1 MKNPATIDIKSS
13 IFDAIR
19 KMREEK
25 IGRLL
30 VSENE
35 KISKIITEKDI
46 GLFLFKDASE
56 RKLDEISLREL
67 STPVLS
73 VDESTK
79 IQECAKIML
88 EKAIGSLAIKSDNKI
103 VGIITKTDLVK
114 YFAKN
119 HVGKKVVGEYMSPYY
134 SWVYSD
140 TPLSRVILKMLDEK
154 ISRIILRNRDEYPV
168 GILSFGD
175 LLRSALT
182 LGEETTV
189 LDSTDPAISVIFPKK
204 GFLSESGYG
213 GSTIASEIMKDEI
226 ITVSYDDDL
235 AETCKILLENEI
247 NGVGVLSSNGSLI
260 GILSK
265 TDIVKAIAFLN

>member
-30 VSENE
+30 VFENE

-119 HVGKKVVGEYMSPYY
+119 HGGKKVVGEYMSPYY

-140 TPLSRVILKMLDEK
+140 TPLSRVILKMLDE
-154 ISRIILRNRDEYPV
+154 
-168 GILSFGD
+168 
-175 LLRSALT
+175 
-182 LGEETTV
+182 
-189 LDSTDPAISVIFPKK
+189 
-204 GFLSESGYG
+204 
-213 GSTIASEIMKDEI
+213 
-226 ITVSYDDDL
+226 
-235 AETCKILLENEI
+235 
-247 NGVGVLSSNGSLI
+247 I
-260 GILSK
+260 GRAH
-265 TDIVKAIAFLN
+265 V